1 MAFNMKRPV
10 IKGSV
15 LHKASVRNSEERQG
29 VESNADLISAA
40 SNLGKSRGVQGIDYS
55 IESKD
60 VKFKKAEKKK
70 DDSTDSFRNKCIGP
84 GCPAEDKEDEK
95 KIIDNWSQGENDPD
109 EIDPGYFDKDGESI
123 NTGVVNDKA
132 GYTSMPVIPPPNPND
147 LRVERSI
154 TLAPKNFKLKP
165 IRIDSEDLKI
175 KKASGEI
182 GDYKPTIG
190 KEELEVIKKAEE
202 NKRRANDPLL
212 AEINNRRKLKKEEY
226 GPENVDPL
234 TKEILDQSDMPK
246 PDYTPEYRKNV
257 KASKVD
263 SIDPK
268 SIKTDVNFD
277 PKFKK
282 SKRLAHEDGKNYVPT
297 NLPDGIAGNFYNGP
311 NKNTYV
317 PSIDDNGR
325 LQVTWNG
332 RVLAEHEV
340 PDKKL
345 KEYSKII
352 DDKYKELDA
361 NDPLLQQITQKRT
374 IGPSPAQKR
383 DDGIWKRAVKG
394 GKAQQN
400 MRKSG
405 YIPPEER

>member
-1 MAFNMKRPV
+1 MAFNMKRPI

-55 IESKD
+55 IDSKD
-60 VKFKKAEKKK
+60 IKFKKNKNKKGKKEEVVVEEQEKTMPTVEMEKNFDRNVDLQEDIALPGDTPDYNYSGRIA
-70 DDSTDSFRNKCIGP
+70 DDEE
-84 GCPAEDKEDEK
+84 A
-95 KIIDNWSQGENDPD
+95 
-109 EIDPGYFDKDGESI
+109 
-123 NTGVVNDKA
+123 
-132 GYTSMPVIPPPNPND
+132 
-147 LRVERSI
+147 L

-165 IRIDSEDLKI
+165 ISIDSQDLRV

-182 GDYKPTIG
+182 GDYKPTIS
-190 KEELEVIKKAEE
+190 KEEMEVIKKAEE

-340 PDKKL
+340 PDEKL
-345 KEYSKII
+345 KEYNRII
-352 DDKYKELDA
+352 DDNYKKLDA